1 MNFTSFKE
9 SVRLEII
16 KRIGNDSKV
25 RINNVRKNNG
35 IVLSGL
41 TITEKDGNISPT
53 VYLNDYYTDYISG
66 RIAFSDVIEGVL
78 NTYNRNKVGQN
89 VDMRYFLNFDKVK
102 HRIVYKLVNT
112 EKNKELLEDVPH
124 VEFMDLSVVFQCLV
138 TQEEVGSAFILI
150 HNTHMKLW
158 DVSTAELYQIAEK
171 NTPRLLPCEIKSMY
185 QVLLEIMR
193 DEDPDQ
199 FDEEKCTK
207 NLPDGIPMHVLT
219 NQSRIDGATCIMYP
233 DVLRN
238 FAETIDSSFYIIPSS
253 IHEVLILPV
262 EAFEDSEEI
271 LCMIKE
277 INDTQVGEEDILSYS
292 LYCYDRVADSLSTL
306 S

>member
-9 SVRLEII
+9 SVRQEII
-16 KRIGNDSKV
+16 KRIGNDSRV

-41 TITEKDGNISPT
+41 TITEKDGNIFPT
-53 VYLNDYYTDYISG
+53 VYLNDYYTDYIGG
-66 RIAFSDVIEGVL
+66 RIAFSDVIDGVL
-78 NTYNRNKVGQN
+78 NTYNRNKVGQY
-89 VDMRYFLNFDKVK
+89 VDMRYFLNFDEVK

-124 VEFMDLSVVFQCLV
+124 MEFMDLSVVFQCLV
-138 TQEEVGSAFILI
+138 TQEEVGAAFILI
-150 HNTHMKLW
+150 HNVHMKLW

-193 DEDPDQ
+193 DENSEQ
-199 FDEEKCTK
+199 FDEEECTK
-207 NLPDGIPMHVLT
+207 NLPDDIPMYVLT

-253 IHEVLILPV
+253 IHEVLILPA
-262 EAFEDSEEI
+262 ETFEDSEEI

-292 LYCYDRVADSLSTL
+292 LYCYNRVADSLSTL

>member
-9 SVRLEII
+9 SVRQEII
-16 KRIGNDSKV
+16 KRIGNDSRV

-41 TITEKDGNISPT
+41 TITEKDGNIFPT
-53 VYLNDYYTDYISG
+53 VYLNEYYTDYIGG
-66 RIAFSDVIEGVL
+66 RIAFSDVIDGVL
-78 NTYNRNKVGQN
+78 NTYNRNKVGQY
-89 VDMRYFLNFDKVK
+89 VDMRYFLNFDEVK

-124 VEFMDLSVVFQCLV
+124 MEFMDLSVVFQCLV
-138 TQEEVGSAFILI
+138 TQEEVGAAFILI
-150 HNTHMKLW
+150 HNVHMKLW

-193 DEDPDQ
+193 DENSEQ
-199 FDEEKCTK
+199 FDEEECTK
-207 NLPDGIPMHVLT
+207 NLPDDIPMYVLT

-253 IHEVLILPV
+253 IHEVLILPA
-262 EAFEDSEEI
+262 ETFEDSEEI

-292 LYCYDRVADSLSTL
+292 LYCYNRVADSLSTL

>member
-9 SVRLEII
+9 SVRQEII
-16 KRIGNDSKV
+16 KRIGNDSRV

-41 TITEKDGNISPT
+41 TITEKDGNIFPT
-53 VYLNDYYTDYISG
+53 VYLNDYYTDYIGG
-66 RIAFSDVIEGVL
+66 RIAFSDVIDGVL
-78 NTYNRNKVGQN
+78 NTYNRNKVGQY
-89 VDMRYFLNFDKVK
+89 VDMRYFLNFDEVK

-124 VEFMDLSVVFQCLV
+124 MEFMDLSVVFQCLV
-138 TQEEVGSAFILI
+138 TQEEVGAAFILI
-150 HNTHMKLW
+150 HNVHMKLW

-193 DEDPDQ
+193 DENSEQ
-199 FDEEKCTK
+199 FDEEECTK
-207 NLPDGIPMHVLT
+207 NLPDDIPMYVLT

-253 IHEVLILPV
+253 IHEVLILPA
-262 EAFEDSEEI
+262 ETFEDSEEI

-277 INDTQVGEEDILSYS
+277 VNDTQVGEEDILSYS
-292 LYCYDRVADSLSTL
+292 LYYYNRVADSLSTL

>member
-1 MNFTSFKE
+1 MNFTSFKK
-9 SVRLEII
+9 SVRQEII
-16 KRIGNDSKV
+16 KRIGNDSRV
-25 RINNVRKNNG
+25 RIDNVRKNNG

-41 TITEKDGNISPT
+41 TITEKDGNIFPT
-53 VYLNDYYTDYISG
+53 VYLNDYYTDYIGG
-66 RIAFSDVIEGVL
+66 RIAFSDVIDGVL
-78 NTYNRNKVGQN
+78 NTYNRNKVGQY
-89 VDMRYFLNFDKVK
+89 VDMRYFLNFDEVK

-124 VEFMDLSVVFQCLV
+124 MEFMDLSVVFQCLV
-138 TQEEVGSAFILI
+138 TQEEVGTAFILI
-150 HNTHMKLW
+150 HNVHMKLW

-193 DEDPDQ
+193 DENSEQ
-199 FDEEKCTK
+199 FDEEECTK
-207 NLPDGIPMHVLT
+207 NLPDNIPMYVLT

-233 DVLRN
+233 NVLRN

-253 IHEVLILPV
+253 IHEVLILPA
-262 EAFEDSEEI
+262 ETFEDSEEI

-277 INDTQVGEEDILSYS
+277 VNDTQVGEEDILSYS
-292 LYCYDRVADSLSTL
+292 LYYYNRVADSLSTL